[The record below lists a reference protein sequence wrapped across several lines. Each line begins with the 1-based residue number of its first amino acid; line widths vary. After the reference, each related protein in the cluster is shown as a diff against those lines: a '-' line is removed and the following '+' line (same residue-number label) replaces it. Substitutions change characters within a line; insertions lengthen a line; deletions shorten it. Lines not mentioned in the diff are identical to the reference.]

1 MKIGYFVKINMFVSM
16 NSSFRATYISYMYPM
31 IRKNSTEQHK
41 TGIQTRVFFLTQ
53 NLLEQFEDA
62 NTNGTSTKDRQFNGQ
77 NRSRRKIKNKYNK
90 Y

>member
-1 MKIGYFVKINMFVSM
+1 
-16 NSSFRATYISYMYPM
+16 MYPM

-62 NTNGTSTKDRQFNGQ
+62 NTNGTSTKDRQFNGV
-77 NRSRRKIKNKYNK
+77 SSVVSTTGYIPTSK
-90 Y
+90 